1 MPKPWI
7 EIPEHSPQSVEIIFM
22 QRPVVADTLGNCL
35 HERPEFPGFDR
46 ANSLWD
52 TVSV

>member
-22 QRPVVADTLGNCL
+22 QRPVVADTLATVYTNDQS
-35 HERPEFPGFDR
+35 FPALTAQIHYGT
-46 ANSLWD
+46 L
-52 TVSV
+52 